1 VSLKIVLLTCAVEVL
16 YILTVCCSETQ
27 YLIMLG
33 SEIHN
38 QRPTMPKL
46 NLKQPIKEKFTKV
59 ADKLKQSSN
68 NTKQRLKQIKLNFKT
83 SSGNKSAP
91 KKNTKSSHRL
101 KTNFKFNLNFKKKE
115 PKPELEPTPMAKTL
129 QKGIKIVDKYPLY
142 EPFAQV
148 VISQDPKTGEHKYVL
163 DELQLDPME
172 RGIYN
177 HILEI
182 LLAEIQSP
190 KEEISDPR
198 KFFAQ
203 EAKKI
208 VDKYRIS
215 LGWLPDV
222 SWYKILYH
230 AERDLVGF
238 GKIDPLMR
246 DPNIEDIS
254 CDGVNKP
261 VYIWHRV
268 FESIETNLQFGSDE
282 ELDNLVV
289 KLVHMAGKHVS
300 SAFPI
305 VDASLPGKHRLAVA
319 YRREITPFGTAFT
332 IRKFREDPYSIIDL
346 INIGTFTEEMAAYL
360 WICLENR
367 ASVMVLGGT
376 AAGKTTALNALGC
389 LIKPGSK
396 IMTIEETAE
405 LNLSHENWVSLI
417 ARQSYG
423 LGGSSIGEV
432 ALFDLVKT
440 CMRHRPDLMIVGEV
454 RGQEAYVLFQA
465 LATGHGGMCTMHA
478 ENVQSAIRRLTQ
490 KPMDISPAYIP
501 LMNIVMSVQR
511 VHLVKNGEK
520 KAYRR
525 ILSVN
530 EIVDSEKFV
539 ESFKWDPIK
548 DQQAVDLESSFLLT
562 NFSERLGITREQL
575 LEEMKRRTEVLRW
588 MRKSRIRSYK
598 DVALIIAEYYARPK
612 EFYQKIL
619 QGEEV
624 KPVAVSR

>member
-1 VSLKIVLLTCAVEVL
+1 MPPTQLKQKLKNRTTKLQFKLKTK
-16 YILTVCCSETQ
+16 SET
-27 YLIMLG
+27 
-33 SEIHN
+33 
-38 QRPTMPKL
+38 PK
-46 NLKQPIKEKFTKV
+46 P
-59 ADKLKQSSN
+59 
-68 NTKQRLKQIKLNFKT
+68 
-83 SSGNKSAP
+83 
-91 KKNTKSSHRL
+91 
-101 KTNFKFNLNFKKKE
+101 KKE
-115 PKPELEPTPMAKTL
+115 PQQNQQDGNKKKKFSFPKISLKKKTVEQELPTVPKALPKTF
-129 QKGIKIVDKYPLY
+129 KVIDKYSLY

-148 VISQDPKTGEHKYVL
+148 AIVQDSKTGEYKYVL
-163 DELQLDPME
+163 DELQLDTFE

-177 HILEI
+177 RVLEI
-182 LLAEIQSP
+182 LLAEIESP
-190 KEEISDPR
+190 KEEIADPR

-254 CDGVNKP
+254 CDGVNKS
-261 VYIWHRV
+261 VYIWHRS
-268 FESIETNLQFGSDE
+268 FESIETNVKFDNDDD
-282 ELDNLVV
+282 LDNLVV

-332 IRKFREDPYSIIDL
+332 IRKFRDDPYSIIDL
-346 INIGTFTEEMAAYL
+346 INIGTFTEDMAAYL

-389 LIKPGSK
+389 LIRPGSK

-423 LGGSSIGEV
+423 LGGSTVGEV

-478 ENVQSAIRRLTQ
+478 ENVVSAVKRLTQ

-525 ILSVN
+525 MLSVN
-530 EIVDSEKFV
+530 EIIEFEKYV
-539 ESFKWDPIK
+539 NPFKWDPIK
-548 DQQAVDLESSFLLT
+548 DQQTMDLDCSFQFT
-562 NFSERLGITREQL
+562 NIAERLGITREEL
-575 LEEMKRRTEVLRW
+575 ISEMHRRSDVLRW
-588 MRKSRIRSYK
+588 MREQKIRSYK
-598 DVALIIAEYYARPK
+598 EVAQIIAEYYARPK
-612 EFYQKIL
+612 EFYKKL
-619 QGEEV
+619 TEEEGV
-624 KPVAVSR
+624 KPIAASKEI

>member
-1 VSLKIVLLTCAVEVL
+1 MRQLNIRKKLKKKAENL
-16 YILTVCCSETQ
+16 ETSSSQ
-27 YLIMLG
+27 
-33 SEIHN
+33 
-38 QRPTMPKL
+38 PKSSDL
-46 NLKQPIKEKFTKV
+46 KPIPVRIKENKQPRTHFKV
-59 ADKLKQSSN
+59 SFSRNKKSKSENPSHTVIQQNKQS
-68 NTKQRLKQIKLNFKT
+68 K
-83 SSGNKSAP
+83 A
-91 KKNTKSSHRL
+91 H
-101 KTNFKFNLNFKKKE
+101 FKFSL
-115 PKPELEPTPMAKTL
+115 PKIKRSKNIDISSNIVDQEVPTTNKTL
-129 QKGIKIVDKYPLY
+129 PKGIKIIEKYPLY

-148 VISQDPKTGEHKYVL
+148 VIVQDAKTGEHKYIL
-163 DELQLDPME
+163 DELQLDAME

-177 HILEI
+177 RILEM
-182 LLAEIQSP
+182 LLAEIESP

-198 KFFAQ
+198 KFFAN
-203 EAKKI
+203 EAKKV

-261 VYIWHRV
+261 VYIWHRT
-268 FESIETNLQFGSDE
+268 FESIETNLQFENDE
-282 ELDNLVV
+282 DLDNLVV

-332 IRKFREDPYSIIDL
+332 IRKFRDDPYSIIDL

-405 LNLSHENWVSLI
+405 LNLSAENWVSLI

-423 LGGSSIGEV
+423 LGGGGIGEV

-478 ENVQSAIRRLTQ
+478 ENVQSAVRRLTQ

-501 LMNIVMSVQR
+501 LMNIVLSVQR

-520 KAYRR
+520 RAYRR
-525 ILSVN
+525 VLSVN
-530 EIVDSEKFV
+530 EVIDHETFKNP
-539 ESFKWDPIK
+539 FKWDPIK
-548 DQQAVDLESSFLLT
+548 DQQTMDLDSSFLLA
-562 NFSERLGITREQL
+562 NISERIGKTQEQL
-575 LEEMKRRTEVLRW
+575 LEELKNRANILRW
-588 MRKSRIRSYK
+588 MRKQKIRSYK
-598 DVALIIAEYYARPK
+598 EVATIIAEYYARPK
-612 EFYQKIL
+612 EISDKIL
-619 QGEEV
+619 YSKEV
-624 KPVAVSR
+624 KAFATP

>member
-1 VSLKIVLLTCAVEVL
+1 
-16 YILTVCCSETQ
+16 
-27 YLIMLG
+27 
-33 SEIHN
+33 
-38 QRPTMPKL
+38 MPKL
-46 NLKQPIKEKFTKV
+46 NIKQPITEKIAKIKTKLQQTST
-59 ADKLKQSSN
+59 ASKLNFQTFFL
-68 NTKQRLKQIKLNFKT
+68 NTKTKIKNIKSPKLPKIKFKIKLN
-83 SSGNKSAP
+83 
-91 KKNTKSSHRL
+91 L
-101 KTNFKFNLNFKKKE
+101 KKKKLE
-115 PKPELEPTPMAKTL
+115 PEPTPLAKTL
-129 QKGIKIVDKYPLY
+129 SKGVKIIDKYPLY

-148 VISQDPKTGEHKYVL
+148 IIIQDPKTGENKYIL

-172 RGIYN
+172 RGIYLR
-177 HILEI
+177 ILEI
-182 LLAEIQSP
+182 LLAEIESP
-190 KEEISDPR
+190 KEEITDPR
-198 KFFAQ
+198 KFFAE

-208 VDKYRIS
+208 VDKYRIT

-254 CDGVNKP
+254 CDGVQKP
-261 VYIWHRV
+261 VYIWHRN
-268 FESIETNLQFGSDE
+268 FESLETNLQFESDE
-282 ELDNLVV
+282 DVDNLVV

-332 IRKFREDPYSIIDL
+332 IRKFRDDPYSIIDL

-367 ASVMVLGGT
+367 ASIMVLGGT
-376 AAGKTTALNALGC
+376 AAGKTTALNALAC

-417 ARQSYG
+417 SRQSYG
-423 LGGSSIGEV
+423 LGGSSVGEV

-478 ENVQSAIRRLTQ
+478 ENVQSAVRRLTQ

-525 ILSVN
+525 VLSVN
-530 EIVDSEKFV
+530 EIIDAEKFV
-539 ESFKWDPIK
+539 NPFKWDPIK
-548 DQQAVDLESSFLLT
+548 DQQAIDLEGSFLLG

-575 LEEMKRRTEVLRW
+575 IVEMNRRTDVLRW
-588 MRKSRIRSYK
+588 MRKGNIRSYK
-598 DVALIIAEYYARPK
+598 EVASIIAEYYARPK
-612 EFYQKIL
+612 EFYRKIMDI
-619 QGEEV
+619 EEI
-624 KPVAVSR
+624 KPVAASR

>member
-1 VSLKIVLLTCAVEVL
+1 
-16 YILTVCCSETQ
+16 
-27 YLIMLG
+27 
-33 SEIHN
+33 
-38 QRPTMPKL
+38 MPKL
-46 NLKQPIKEKFTKV
+46 NLKQPIAEKIAKIKTKLQQTSTS
-59 ADKLKQSSN
+59 LKQNLQTFST
-68 NTKQRLKQIKLNFKT
+68 NTKTKIKNIKPPKLPKIQFKIKL
-83 SSGNKSAP
+83 S
-91 KKNTKSSHRL
+91 L
-101 KTNFKFNLNFKKKE
+101 KKK
-115 PKPELEPTPMAKTL
+115 KPEPESIPLAKTL
-129 QKGIKIVDKYPLY
+129 SKDVKIIDKYPLY

-148 VISQDPKTGEHKYVL
+148 IIIQDPKTGENKYIL

-172 RGIYN
+172 RGIYRR
-177 HILEI
+177 ILEI
-182 LLAEIQSP
+182 LLAEIESP
-190 KEEISDPR
+190 KEEITDPR
-198 KFFAQ
+198 KFFAE

-208 VDKYRIS
+208 VDKYRIT

-254 CDGVNKP
+254 CDGVQKP
-261 VYIWHRV
+261 VYIWHRN
-268 FESIETNLQFGSDE
+268 FESLETNLQFENDE
-282 ELDNLVV
+282 DLDNLVV

-332 IRKFREDPYSIIDL
+332 IRKFRDDPYSIIDL

-367 ASVMVLGGT
+367 ASIMVLGGT

-423 LGGSSIGEV
+423 LGGSTVGEV

-478 ENVQSAIRRLTQ
+478 ENVQSAVRRLTQ

-511 VHLVKNGEK
+511 VHIVKNGEK

-525 ILSVN
+525 VLSVN
-530 EIVDSEKFV
+530 EIIDSEKFV
-539 ESFKWDPIK
+539 NPFKWDPIK
-548 DQQAVDLESSFLLT
+548 DQQAIDLDSSFLLS

-575 LEEMKRRTEVLRW
+575 IAEMNRRTDVLRW
-588 MRKSRIRSYK
+588 MRKGNIRSYK
-598 DVALIIAEYYARPK
+598 EVASIIAEYYARPK
-612 EFYQKIL
+612 EFYQKIMNS
-619 QGEEV
+619 EEI
-624 KPVAVSR
+624 KPVAASR

>member
-1 VSLKIVLLTCAVEVL
+1 
-16 YILTVCCSETQ
+16 
-27 YLIMLG
+27 
-33 SEIHN
+33 
-38 QRPTMPKL
+38 MPEERKSI
-46 NLKQPIKEKFTKV
+46 KQSIKEAFSNVNSKLSSAKESIKARGAAIKTSIKNSTAAFSAKV
-59 ADKLKQSSN
+59 KN
-68 NTKQRLKQIKLNFKT
+68 IKLPKMKT
-83 SSGNKSAP
+83 KGKS
-91 KKNTKSSHRL
+91 
-101 KTNFKFNLNFKKKE
+101 KKKRFAPPE
-115 PKPELEPTPMAKTL
+115 MRSTKPLPKDV
-129 QKGIKIVDKYPLY
+129 KIIEKYPLY
-142 EPFAQV
+142 EPFSQV
-148 VISQDPKTGEHKYVL
+148 AIVQDPKTGEHKYIL

-177 HILEI
+177 RILEI

-190 KEEISDPR
+190 KDEIEDPR
-198 KFFAQ
+198 KFFAE

-208 VDKYRIS
+208 VDKYRIT

-261 VYIWHRV
+261 VYIWHRT
-268 FESIETNLQFGSDE
+268 FESIETNLQFESDE
-282 ELDNLVV
+282 DLDNLVV

-360 WICLENR
+360 WVCLENR

-376 AAGKTTALNALGC
+376 AAGKTTALNALAC
-389 LIKPGSK
+389 LVKPGSK

-423 LGGSSIGEV
+423 LGGSSVGEV

-478 ENVQSAIRRLTQ
+478 ENVQSAVRRLTQ

-501 LMNIVMSVQR
+501 LMNIVLSVQR

-530 EIVDSEKFV
+530 EIVDHEQFKNP
-539 ESFKWDPIK
+539 FKWDPVK
-548 DQQAVDLESSFLLT
+548 DEQTIDLNSSFLLT
-562 NFSERLGITREQL
+562 NIAERLGKSRKEIL
-575 LEEMKRRTEVLRW
+575 LELKRRSEVLRW
-588 MRKSRIRSYK
+588 MREQKIRSYK
-598 DVALIIAEYYARPK
+598 EVASIIAEYYARPK
-612 EFYQKIL
+612 EFYKKVQES
-619 QGEEV
+619 EEV
-624 KPVAVSR
+624 KPVAATR

>member
-1 VSLKIVLLTCAVEVL
+1 
-16 YILTVCCSETQ
+16 
-27 YLIMLG
+27 M
-33 SEIHN
+33 H
-38 QRPTMPKL
+38 
-46 NLKQPIKEKFTKV
+46 
-59 ADKLKQSSN
+59 
-68 NTKQRLKQIKLNFKT
+68 
-83 SSGNKSAP
+83 
-91 KKNTKSSHRL
+91 
-101 KTNFKFNLNFKKKE
+101 KFNLTLARKIKTKFTAAKALVQQKNLSLSQHLNKINKNIKSKNRKIKLRIKNLKFPKIKLRLNAGLTKKTVATQ
-115 PKPELEPTPMAKTL
+115 PEQTTKTL
-129 QKGIKIVDKYPLY
+129 PKGTKIVDKYPLY

-148 VISQDPKTGEHKYVL
+148 VIVQDPKTGEHKYIL
-163 DELQLDPME
+163 DELQLDKME
-172 RGIYN
+172 RAIYMR
-177 HILEI
+177 ILEI
-182 LLAEIQSP
+182 LLAEIESP
-190 KEEISDPR
+190 KEEVTDPR
-198 KFFAQ
+198 KFFAE

-254 CDGVNKP
+254 CDGVQKP

-282 ELDNLVV
+282 DLDNLVV

-389 LIKPGSK
+389 LVKPGSK

-423 LGGSSIGEV
+423 LGGSSVGEV

-478 ENVQSAIRRLTQ
+478 ENVQSAVRRLTQ

-501 LMNIVMSVQR
+501 LMNIVLSVQR
-511 VHLVKNGEK
+511 VHLVKDGVK

-530 EIVDSEKFV
+530 EIVDSEKFI

-548 DQQAVDLESSFLLT
+548 DQQTIDIDHSFLLT
-562 NFSERLGITREQL
+562 NFSERLGITRDQL
-575 LEEMKRRTEVLRW
+575 VEEMQRRTNVLKW
-588 MRKSRIRSYK
+588 MRKENIRSYK
-598 DVALIIAEYYARPK
+598 EVATIIAEYYARPK
-612 EFYQKIL
+612 EFYNKIL
-619 QGEEV
+619 DNEEV
-624 KPVAVSR
+624 AVVATSG

>member
-1 VSLKIVLLTCAVEVL
+1 MQLKSKIQTQLTKANNRLQNTREK
-16 YILTVCCSETQ
+16 I
-27 YLIMLG
+27 
-33 SEIHN
+33 N
-38 QRPTMPKL
+38 QKI
-46 NLKQPIKEKFTKV
+46 Q
-59 ADKLKQSSN
+59 
-68 NTKQRLKQIKLNFKT
+68 NTKQRLT
-83 SSGNKSAP
+83 
-91 KKNTKSSHRL
+91 NTKISIKNQATDVAAKIKNIHPPKIAL
-101 KTNFKFNLNFKKKE
+101 TNKKA
-115 PKPELEPTPMAKTL
+115 KPELEIALPPPKTL
-129 QKGIKIVDKYPLY
+129 PKGVKVIDKYPLY
-142 EPFAQV
+142 EPFSQV
-148 VISQDPKTGEHKYVL
+148 VIVQEPKTGEHKYIL
-163 DELQLDPME
+163 DELQLDPLE
-172 RGIYN
+172 RGVFN
-177 HILEI
+177 RILEI
-182 LLAEIQSP
+182 LLAEIVSP
-190 KEEISDPR
+190 KEEIADPR
-198 KFFAQ
+198 RFFAE
-203 EAKKI
+203 EARKI
-208 VDKYRIS
+208 VNKYRIT

-238 GKIDPLMR
+238 GKIDSLMR

-254 CDGVNKP
+254 CDGVGKP
-261 VYIWHRV
+261 VYIWHRT
-268 FESIETNLQFGSDE
+268 FESIETNLQFESDE
-282 ELDNLVV
+282 NLDNLVV

-376 AAGKTTALNALGC
+376 AAGKTTALNALAC

-405 LNLSHENWVSLI
+405 LNLSHVNWVSLI
-417 ARQSYG
+417 SRQSYG
-423 LGGSSIGEV
+423 LGGSSVGEV

-478 ENVQSAIRRLTQ
+478 ENVQSAVKRLTQ

-520 KAYRR
+520 RAFRR
-525 ILSVN
+525 VLSVN
-530 EIVDSEKFV
+530 EIVEYENYV
-539 ESFKWDPIK
+539 NPFKWEPVK
-548 DQQAVDLESSFLLT
+548 DKQIIDLESSALIT
-562 NFSERLGITREQL
+562 NISKRLGWTRKQL
-575 LEEMKRRTEVLRW
+575 LDELKRRADVLSW
-588 MRKSRIRSYK
+588 MRKNEIRSYK
-598 DVALIIAEYYARPK
+598 QVAAIIAEYYARPK
-612 EFYQKIL
+612 DILEKISNDE
-619 QGEEV
+619 EEV
-624 KPVAVSR
+624 EAVAISR